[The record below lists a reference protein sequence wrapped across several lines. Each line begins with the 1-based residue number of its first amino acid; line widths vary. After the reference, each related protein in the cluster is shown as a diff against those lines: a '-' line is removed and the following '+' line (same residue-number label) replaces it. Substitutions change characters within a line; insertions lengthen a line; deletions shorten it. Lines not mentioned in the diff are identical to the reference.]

1 MKPSHRRQLQRLTP
15 ALLAGIALLSCVA
28 QSASAATA
36 PARCASPGVPLQVL
50 ICGAMLTIT
59 CVLQLAVTVLMSD
72 LTQEQRLVSRWA
84 SRAQWRALV
93 VLLGA
98 GLIALVLLV
107 DILLWALLFKGLG
120 LMPTLESSVYFS
132 GITFTTV
139 GYGDLTLP
147 RCWQLLSVGL
157 AVNGLLLAGWSTALL
172 VFLVQ
177 RAMELRLQSQSKP
190 EH

>member
-1 MKPSHRRQLQRLTP
+1 MKPAHRRQRQRLTP
-15 ALLAGIALLSCVA
+15 ALLAGIALLSSLA
-28 QSASAATA
+28 QSATAATA
-36 PARCASPGVPLQVL
+36 PARCAAPNILLQVL
-50 ICGAMLTIT
+50 ICGAMLLST
-59 CVLQLAVTVLMSD
+59 CLLQLAITVLLSEF
-72 LTQEQRLVSRWA
+72 THQQRLVSRWA
-84 SRAQWRALV
+84 SRVQGRALV

-98 GLIALVLLV
+98 GLIALALLV

-120 LMPTLESSVYFS
+120 LMPTLETSVYFS
-132 GITFTTV
+132 GATFTTV

-177 RAMELRLQSQSKP
+177 RTMELRLQNQSKP